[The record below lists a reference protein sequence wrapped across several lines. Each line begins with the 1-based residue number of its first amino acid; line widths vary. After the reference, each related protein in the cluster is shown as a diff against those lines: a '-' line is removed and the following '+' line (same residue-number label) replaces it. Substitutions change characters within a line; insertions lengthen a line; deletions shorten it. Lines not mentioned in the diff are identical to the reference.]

1 MTEIEIKKSIHQYI
15 ANETKSDTNQIKDG
29 TLIFEQGIFDSIGL
43 LLLIDFINE
52 NFNVKT
58 NDDELLMEN
67 FESINSMANFI
78 TRKINK

>member
-1 MTEIEIKKSIHQYI
+1 MTEIEIKKSIQEYI
-15 ANETKSDTNQIKDG
+15 ANETKSDINQIKDG

-52 NFNVKT
+52 RFHVKT

-67 FESINSMANFI
+67 FESINSMSNFI